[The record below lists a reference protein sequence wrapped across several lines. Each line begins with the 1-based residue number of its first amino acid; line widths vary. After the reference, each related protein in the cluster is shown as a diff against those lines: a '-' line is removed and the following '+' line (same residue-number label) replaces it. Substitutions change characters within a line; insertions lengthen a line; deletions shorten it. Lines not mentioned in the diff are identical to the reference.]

1 MKLLVVLTGPTGVGK
16 TRLSLK
22 LAQFLNSP
30 VISCDSR
37 QMYREMRI
45 GTAAPDPKDLE
56 ATKHFFIGNLSIH
69 DYYNAARFETEA
81 LALLDKLFVEHDV
94 LLMTGGSMFYI
105 DAVCFG
111 IDDMPDVDPQ
121 LRKELEETFKKRGL
135 SDLLGQ
141 LKLLDPEYY
150 HTVDKKNHKRVLHAL
165 EICLMTGKPFSAFHR
180 NTPKKRS
187 FDVLK
192 ICLNRDRAELYRRI
206 DQRVLLMVQQ
216 GLVEEARS
224 LYPYKG
230 LNALNTVGYQELFDH
245 FEDKCSLEEAIS
257 KIQFNTHKYARKQLT
272 WFRKDRDYH
281 WLHPD
286 REQDILNLIQNRLK
300 K

>member
-1 MKLLVVLTGPTGVGK
+1 MFKFVFNFFIIFHDSLVVA
-16 TRLSLK
+16 LSVSL
-22 LAQFLNSP
+22 LSSDVNAYS
-30 VISCDSR
+30 IS
-37 QMYREMRI
+37 
-45 GTAAPDPKDLE
+45 LLL
-56 ATKHFFIGNLSIH
+56 KHFFIGNLSIH

-187 FDVLK
+187 FDILK

-245 FEDKCSLEEAIS
+245 FEDKCSLEEAIG

-281 WLHPD
+281 WFHPD
-286 REQDILNLIQNRLK
+286 REQDILDLIKNRLK

>member
-1 MKLLVVLTGPTGVGK
+1 
-16 TRLSLK
+16 
-22 LAQFLNSP
+22 
-30 VISCDSR
+30 
-37 QMYREMRI
+37 
-45 GTAAPDPKDLE
+45 
-56 ATKHFFIGNLSIH
+56 
-69 DYYNAARFETEA
+69 
-81 LALLDKLFVEHDV
+81 
-94 LLMTGGSMFYI
+94 MTGGSMFYI

-187 FDVLK
+187 FDILK

-245 FEDKCSLEEAIS
+245 FEDKCSLEEAIG

-281 WLHPD
+281 WFHPD
-286 REQDILNLIQNRLK
+286 REQDILDLIKNRLK